1 MSLSPFG
8 RRGGFYDAHS
18 EVNRLL
24 DEMFGGLSRRPAG
37 RMAQATTEW
46 APSVDVL
53 PKDGDLVVRAEMP
66 GVKPEDVHVAVH
78 NGVLTISG
86 ERKVDE
92 EEERAGYYVRE
103 LRHGSFRRS
112 MILPEGVDEEKI
124 HARYQDGILE
134 VTLEGAA
141 AAREPRSIQIE
152 VPPGGQQSATDIE
165 VSESTQGARR
175 CRETF
180 HQKARRRLHRGSSQ
194 ACSEPTHLT
203 ILTMWGRGC
212 QTRQVVPV
220 AQGPEGCAAWRA
232 PALFCYTLLKPPLF
246 TPSAWKGYSRNFA
259 YRYSAKLGCRG
270 FPAEVDIQHKP
281 GPISGPNASWPPCYR
296 RCAKPIALW

>member
-24 DEMFGGLSRRPAG
+24 DEMFGGPSRRPAG

-66 GVKPEDVHVAVH
+66 GVKPEDVEVAVH
-78 NGVLTISG
+78 NRVLAISG
-86 ERKVDE
+86 ERKIDQ

-103 LRHGSFRRS
+103 LRHGSFQRS
-112 MILPEGVDEEKI
+112 MILPEGVDEERI

-134 VTLEGAA
+134 LTLKGAA
-141 AAREPRSIQIE
+141 AAREPRSVQIE
-152 VPPGGQQSATDIE
+152 VAPLASRAQPTWRSAR
-165 VSESTQGARR
+165 ARKAPR

-180 HQKARRRLHRGSSQ
+180 HQKLRRRLHRGSSHV
-194 ACSEPTHLT
+194 C
-203 ILTMWGRGC
+203 
-212 QTRQVVPV
+212 
-220 AQGPEGCAAWRA
+220 
-232 PALFCYTLLKPPLF
+232 F
-246 TPSAWKGYSRNFA
+246 
-259 YRYSAKLGCRG
+259 
-270 FPAEVDIQHKP
+270 
-281 GPISGPNASWPPCYR
+281 
-296 RCAKPIALW
+296 

>member
-24 DEMFGGLSRRPAG
+24 DEMFGGLGRRPAG
-37 RMAQATTEW
+37 RRAQATVEW

-66 GVKPEDVHVAVH
+66 GVDPEDVEVAVH

-112 MILPEGVDEEKI
+112 MLLPEGVEEEKI

-141 AAREPRSIQIE
+141 AAREPRRIQIE
-152 VPPGGQQSATDIE
+152 APGGQQGATDVE
-165 VSESTQGARR
+165 VGELGTEATTPTTEGARPGTTLPGDAPP
-175 CRETF
+175 E
-180 HQKARRRLHRGSSQ
+180 APP
-194 ACSEPTHLT
+194 EP
-203 ILTMWGRGC
+203 
-212 QTRQVVPV
+212 
-220 AQGPEGCAAWRA
+220 
-232 PALFCYTLLKPPLF
+232 PP
-246 TPSAWKGYSRNFA
+246 R
-259 YRYSAKLGCRG
+259 
-270 FPAEVDIQHKP
+270 
-281 GPISGPNASWPPCYR
+281 
-296 RCAKPIALW
+296 

>member
-66 GVKPEDVHVAVH
+66 GVKPKDVHVAVH
-78 NGVLTISG
+78 NRVLTISG
-86 ERKVDE
+86 ERKLDQ

-103 LRHGSFRRS
+103 LRHGSFQRS
-112 MILPEGVDEEKI
+112 MLLPEGVDEEKI

-152 VPPGGQQSATDIE
+152 VPPAGQQSATDVE
-165 VSESTQGARR
+165 VGELGTEATSPPNESTQGTELQGDVPPEAPP
-175 CRETF
+175 ET
-180 HQKARRRLHRGSSQ
+180 
-194 ACSEPTHLT
+194 
-203 ILTMWGRGC
+203 
-212 QTRQVVPV
+212 
-220 AQGPEGCAAWRA
+220 
-232 PALFCYTLLKPPLF
+232 PP
-246 TPSAWKGYSRNFA
+246 R
-259 YRYSAKLGCRG
+259 
-270 FPAEVDIQHKP
+270 
-281 GPISGPNASWPPCYR
+281 
-296 RCAKPIALW
+296 

>member
-24 DEMFGGLSRRPAG
+24 DEMFGGLGRRPG
-37 RMAQATTEW
+37 SRGAQATVEW

-53 PKDGDLVVRAEMP
+53 QKDGDLVVRVEMP

-78 NGVLTISG
+78 NRVLTISG

-103 LRHGSFRRS
+103 LRHGSFQRS

-134 VTLEGAA
+134 VALEGGA

-152 VPPGGQQSATDIE
+152 VPPGGQQSATDVE
-165 VSESTQGARR
+165 VGESTQGTALQGDAPP
-175 CRETF
+175 E
-180 HQKARRRLHRGSSQ
+180 APL
-194 ACSEPTHLT
+194 EP
-203 ILTMWGRGC
+203 
-212 QTRQVVPV
+212 
-220 AQGPEGCAAWRA
+220 
-232 PALFCYTLLKPPLF
+232 PP
-246 TPSAWKGYSRNFA
+246 R
-259 YRYSAKLGCRG
+259 
-270 FPAEVDIQHKP
+270 
-281 GPISGPNASWPPCYR
+281 
-296 RCAKPIALW
+296 

>member
-24 DEMFGGLSRRPAG
+24 DEMFGGLGRRPG
-37 RMAQATTEW
+37 SRGVAQATVEW

-53 PKDGDLVVRAEMP
+53 QKDRDLVVRAEMP

-112 MILPEGVDEEKI
+112 MILPEGVEEERI

-134 VTLEGAA
+134 VALEGAA
-141 AAREPRSIQIE
+141 AAREPRRIQIE
-152 VPPGGQQSATDIE
+152 ASSGQQGATDVE
-165 VSESTQGARR
+165 VSESTQGAAPQGDASP
-175 CRETF
+175 ET
-180 HQKARRRLHRGSSQ
+180 
-194 ACSEPTHLT
+194 P
-203 ILTMWGRGC
+203 
-212 QTRQVVPV
+212 
-220 AQGPEGCAAWRA
+220 PE
-232 PALFCYTLLKPPLF
+232 TPP
-246 TPSAWKGYSRNFA
+246 R
-259 YRYSAKLGCRG
+259 
-270 FPAEVDIQHKP
+270 
-281 GPISGPNASWPPCYR
+281 
-296 RCAKPIALW
+296 

>member
-1 MSLSPFG
+1 MTRLGKRVGKEIRKMSLSPFG

-24 DEMFGGLSRRPAG
+24 DEMFGGLGRRPAAQ
-37 RMAQATTEW
+37 MAQATVEW

-66 GVKPEDVHVAVH
+66 GVKPEDVEVAVH

-86 ERKVDE
+86 ERKVDQ

-112 MILPEGVDEEKI
+112 MILPEGAEEEKI

-141 AAREPRSIQIE
+141 AAREPRRVQIE
-152 VPPGGQQSATDIE
+152 VSGGQPGATDVEVGELGTEATTPTPETSRPSATLPGDAPPKAPP
-165 VSESTQGARR
+165 ES
-175 CRETF
+175 
-180 HQKARRRLHRGSSQ
+180 
-194 ACSEPTHLT
+194 
-203 ILTMWGRGC
+203 
-212 QTRQVVPV
+212 
-220 AQGPEGCAAWRA
+220 
-232 PALFCYTLLKPPLF
+232 PP
-246 TPSAWKGYSRNFA
+246 R
-259 YRYSAKLGCRG
+259 
-270 FPAEVDIQHKP
+270 
-281 GPISGPNASWPPCYR
+281 
-296 RCAKPIALW
+296 